1 MAVPRFFRTFLVW
14 IFLFPALPLAAAQPV
29 DTLALRAQADSLSQ
43 IALGHYQN
51 MELDTAIDYFLEVA
65 RILEIVTGENNQH
78 YANCMNNI
86 GGCYYMMGDLD
97 EAIAYFAKAL
107 VIRKDVLGE
116 HHADYAASLNNI
128 GACHWNLGQYDEALN
143 YLTEAL
149 EIRREVLGDTHP
161 DYAMTLN
168 NLGLCCWDKGD
179 YGNGIDYLTQAL
191 DIRRKILGDNHPDY
205 AASLYNLGGAFYDLG
220 DYERAISY
228 YSEGQ
233 AIYID
238 CYGDQHPYSAL
249 GYLDI
254 GNCYAQLDRLNQAIV
269 FFEKALGV
277 YEAIFGENSPD
288 YAKALQNLG
297 LCYADLGDNDKALSY
312 LSKAR
317 EIRKEEL
324 GEHHPEYAAS
334 LQNLGYFYRIL
345 EDDEKGIMY
354 ASEAMRIYRDAL
366 GERHP
371 EYANCLSS
379 IGLSYLRTGDRDSS
393 STYLRS
399 FYGICSDIV
408 LDAFTYLPQ
417 NQRSMYWDNYS
428 FQYSINLPVA
438 THFLSGDKEFM
449 RTAYNGV
456 LFSKGLLLNTETELR
471 RLILESGDEEAL
483 SLYDRLLEERQWLD
497 ELYKIPV
504 SERPM
509 PVDSLEN
516 LCESLEKDL
525 QLKSRDFGDYT
536 KNLTVTWKDVQAAL
550 GKHDIAIEF
559 LEIPV
564 AEDTTV
570 YGALTLKQGYDAPHF
585 IELFDLKDL
594 EALRAKYA
602 GRPHS
607 EGLVMEDRSLY
618 DMVWKPLEGELKGTK
633 NVFFGPSG
641 ELYHIAIEYAAGGKR
656 PALRKKNIYRLS
668 STRQLAVERGVAE
681 RSRSAVFGGLK
692 YGASEE
698 VLLADSRKYTQR
710 SLPEDVFFHID
721 SLDIRGAGG
730 GLMVADLPG
739 TETEALEIDA
749 LLRKEGL
756 DNTLRMG
763 EEGTEAA
770 FKDLSGRRENII
782 HIATHGFYWNGH
794 QASRINERLGRS
806 QDDGAGRL
814 QEDASMTRSGLLFTG
829 ANNTL
834 RGRENKEGVDDGIL
848 TAKEIAQMDLRGTD
862 LLVLSACQ
870 TGLGEVSGEGV
881 FGLQRGFKK
890 AGVNTILMS
899 LWEVDD
905 EATSLLMTS
914 FYKALAKGLSK
925 ADALKAAQKAV
936 KNYKAK
942 DFSSPYYWA
951 AFILLDGD

>member
-1 MAVPRFFRTFLVW
+1 MVVPRFFRTFLVW

-516 LCESLEKDL
+516 LCESLEKEL

-656 PALRKKNIYRLS
+656 PVIRKKNIYRLS

-806 QDDGAGRL
+806 LDDGAGRL

>member
-51 MELDTAIDYFLEVA
+51 FEMETAIDCFLEVA

-116 HHADYAASLNNI
+116 HHADYAASLNNL
-128 GACHWNLGQYDEALN
+128 GASHLNLGQYDEALA

-168 NLGLCCWDKGD
+168 NIGLCYLAKGD
-179 YGNGIDYLTQAL
+179 YGNGIDYLTRAM
-191 DIRRKILGDNHPDY
+191 DIRRKILGANHPDY
-205 AASLYNLGGAFYDLG
+205 AASLNNLGGAFFDLG
-220 DYERAISY
+220 DYDRAISY

-238 CYGDQHPYSAL
+238 NYGEQHPYSAL
-249 GYLDI
+249 GYLNI
-254 GNCYAQLDRLNQAIV
+254 GNCYVQLDRLSQAIEYY
-269 FFEKALGV
+269 EKAMEV
-277 YEAIFGENSPD
+277 YEKVYGSNSPD
-288 YAKALQNLG
+288 CASVLQNLG
-297 LCYADLGDNDKALSY
+297 LCYAELGDYDKALPN
-312 LSKAR
+312 LSKAL

-324 GEHHPEYAAS
+324 GEHHPEYATS
-334 LQNLGYFYRIL
+334 LQNLGHYYRIL
-345 EDDEKGIMY
+345 EDYEKGILY
-354 ASEAMRIYRDAL
+354 ASEAMRIYRDVL
-366 GERHP
+366 GERHLD
-371 EYANCLSS
+371 YANCLSS
-379 IGLSYLRTGDRDSS
+379 IGFSYLRTGDRDSS

-399 FYGICSDIV
+399 FYGIFSDIV

-417 NQRSMYWDNYS
+417 KQRSMYWDNYN
-428 FQYSINLPVA
+428 FHYSLNLPIA
-438 THFLSGDKEFM
+438 THFLSGDEEFM
-449 RTAYNGV
+449 RTAYNGA
-456 LFSKGLLLNTETELR
+456 LFSKGLLLNTETEMR

-483 SLYDRLLEERQWLD
+483 TLYDRLLEERQWLD

-516 LCESLEKDL
+516 LCESLEKEL
-525 QLKSRDFGDYT
+525 QLKSRAFGDYT
-536 KNLTVTWKDVQAAL
+536 KNLTITWKDVQAAL

-559 LEIPV
+559 MEISV

-570 YGALTLKQGYDAPHF
+570 YGALTLKKGYDAPHF

-594 EALRAKYA
+594 EALKAKYA
-602 GRPHS
+602 GRQHS
-607 EGLVMEDRSLY
+607 EGLIIEDGALY

-641 ELYHIAIEYAAGGKR
+641 ELYHTAIEYAAGGKR
-656 PALRKKNIYRLS
+656 PVIRKKNIYRLS

-698 VLLADSRKYTQR
+698 VLLADSRKYAQR

-721 SLDIRGAGG
+721 SLDIRGASG

-806 QDDGAGRL
+806 LDDGAGRL

>member
-51 MELDTAIDYFLEVA
+51 FEMETAIDCFLEVA
-65 RILEIVTGENNQH
+65 RILEIVTGENNQR

-168 NLGLCCWDKGD
+168 NIGLCYLAKGD
-179 YGNGIDYLTQAL
+179 YGNGIDYLTRAM
-191 DIRRKILGDNHPDY
+191 DIRRIILGANHPDY
-205 AASLYNLGGAFYDLG
+205 AASLNNLGGAFYDLG
-220 DYERAISY
+220 DYDRAISY

-238 CYGDQHPYSAL
+238 NYGEQHPYSAL
-249 GYLDI
+249 GYLNI
-254 GNCYAQLDRLNQAIV
+254 GNCYVQLDRLSQAIEYY
-269 FFEKALGV
+269 EKAMEV
-277 YEAIFGENSPD
+277 YEKVYGSNSPD
-288 YAKALQNLG
+288 CASVLQNLG
-297 LCYADLGDNDKALSY
+297 LCYAELGDYDKALPN
-312 LSKAR
+312 LSKAL

-324 GEHHPEYAAS
+324 GEHHPEYATS
-334 LQNLGYFYRIL
+334 LQNLGHYYRIL
-345 EDDEKGIMY
+345 EDYEKGILY
-354 ASEAMRIYRDAL
+354 ASEAMRIYRDVL
-366 GERHP
+366 GERHLD
-371 EYANCLSS
+371 YANCLSS
-379 IGLSYLRTGDRDSS
+379 IGFSYLRTGDRDSS

-399 FYGICSDIV
+399 FYGIFSDIV

-417 NQRSMYWDNYS
+417 NQRSMYWDNYN
-428 FQYSINLPVA
+428 FHYSLNLPIA
-438 THFLSGDKEFM
+438 THFLSGDEEFM
-449 RTAYNGV
+449 RTAYNGA
-456 LFSKGLLLNTETELR
+456 LFSKGLLLNTETEMR

-483 SLYDRLLEERQWLD
+483 TLYDRLLEERQWLD
-497 ELYKIPV
+497 ELYNIPV

-516 LCESLEKDL
+516 LCESLEKEL
-525 QLKSRDFGDYT
+525 QLKSRAFGDYT
-536 KNLTVTWKDVQAAL
+536 KNLTITWKDVQAAL

-559 LEIPV
+559 LEISV

-570 YGALTLKQGYDAPHF
+570 YGALTLKKGYDAPHF

-607 EGLVMEDRSLY
+607 EGLVMEDGALY

-656 PALRKKNIYRLS
+656 PVIRKKNIYRLS

-806 QDDGAGRL
+806 LDDGAGRL

>member
-149 EIRREVLGDTHP
+149 EIRRVVLGDTHP

-594 EALRAKYA
+594 EALKAKYA

-607 EGLVMEDRSLY
+607 EGLVMEDRALY

-656 PALRKKNIYRLS
+656 PVLRKKNIYRLS

-806 QDDGAGRL
+806 LDDGAGRL

>member
-656 PALRKKNIYRLS
+656 PVIRKKNIYRLS
-668 STRQLAVERGVAE
+668 STRQLAVERGVAV

-806 QDDGAGRL
+806 LDDGAGRL

>member
-656 PALRKKNIYRLS
+656 PVIRKKNIYRLS
-668 STRQLAVERGVAE
+668 STRQLAVERGVAV